1 MQTRFKKEKKITTR
15 VIDPTRS
22 DKLVLFKIDD
32 KKIGNDNKWT
42 K

>member
-1 MQTRFKKEKKITTR
+1 MQTRFKKEKKIATR

-32 KKIGNDNKWT
+32 KKNR
-42 K
+42 